1 MGGLSCTEIYEIH
14 QKMSE
19 KNIARFPANHKHPR
33 GHDRRFQLEKWHENH
48 GIDISISVS
57 ISCSKGEN
65 TRVRM
70 HC

>member
-1 MGGLSCTEIYEIH
+1 MRKHREISS
-14 QKMSE
+14 K
-19 KNIARFPANHKHPR
+19 HKHPG

-70 HC
+70 HCSVDNTMTCTELHVKKSI